1 MIVSPGEK
9 RDYIELLEVAIAE
22 TNKLMA
28 TSENLNIE
36 DIKGFYSI
44 KNETQDEGLL
54 LIVGCIIEIM
64 KKQYEC
70 IADLDIVDDE
80 KYSANL
86 LKFYKIIIYDLYDY
100 KNAMKN
106 FIGIQLQNISRSVIE
121 HTRMFIICLLD
132 REFEKYYFAGYD
144 SQDDK
149 KERYYKKS
157 GTKIDKKIAD
167 IYKKAIENK
176 QQNCEVAPSELLFA
190 INSEQY
196 KRIHDQFSELSH
208 LNEFIMAEK
217 LVDLDNKLNFYDDKT
232 KKYDKYYDDILEYLI
247 ASSIIIFLIHI
258 DRVEYEIDDESINL
272 YNLLVKIYNSLFK
285 YRCFDT
291 LLIGLKTKIQE
302 IMQDS

>member
-1 MIVSPGEK
+1 M
-9 RDYIELLEVAIAE
+9 
-22 TNKLMA
+22 
-28 TSENLNIE
+28 
-36 DIKGFYSI
+36 
-44 KNETQDEGLL
+44 
-54 LIVGCIIEIM
+54 
-64 KKQYEC
+64 
-70 IADLDIVDDE
+70 
-80 KYSANL
+80 
-86 LKFYKIIIYDLYDY
+86 
-100 KNAMKN
+100 
-106 FIGIQLQNISRSVIE
+106 
-121 HTRMFIICLLD
+121 
-132 REFEKYYFAGYD
+132 
-144 SQDDK
+144 
-149 KERYYKKS
+149 
-157 GTKIDKKIAD
+157 
-167 IYKKAIENK
+167 
-176 QQNCEVAPSELLFA
+176 APSELLSA

-285 YRCFDT
+285 YRCVDT